1 MTSVDLQPA
10 QRSGEPVHPLP
21 SQRARMFLLSL
32 ALAIGVL
39 AIYYPVHWQPFA
51 NYDDPDYVTD
61 NLHVKAGLHWTTVKW
76 AMSTRDAAN
85 WHPLTWLSH
94 ALDWQLFGD
103 DPAGP
108 HDVNVLLHLINAL
121 LLFWVLQRATG
132 FVGRSWMVAALF
144 ALHPINVESVAWIA
158 ERKNLLSMLFFLLT
172 LGAYRWYAQKPK
184 DTRYVLVAL
193 LFALGL
199 MSKPQVITLPCVL
212 LLWDYWPL
220 RRFSFGRAASAAEPA
235 AANGIPTRSLSEL
248 IWEKVPLFV
257 LCGVSAD
264 LTIRAQS
271 AGGATSGFA
280 RGLRLENAVISYVRY
295 LGKAGWPSPL
305 ALFYPFPL
313 VYYKIWEVAGAALLL
328 LAITVVVALAYRRR
342 YLTVGWL
349 WFLGTL
355 VPMIG
360 IKQVGTQA
368 MADRYGYLPFVG
380 LFIMVCWLVGDWA
393 AQARP
398 RLMLV
403 RGLAVVVL
411 VTLVATAH
419 HQVGFWNDHITLWT
433 HALDVTRNNWIAEN
447 NLGTT
452 LLKDGRPEEAIPHF
466 RAAYIDYPYDANCIL
481 NLGVYEQLH
490 HRYPAAIDWYKKATE
505 VARNP
510 RTQAR
515 AFNNLGYAYKA
526 TGDLIKARENLKRAV
541 QIDPEY
547 IGAWISLGVVAQ
559 RTGDLPLAVEAYSHA
574 EQLHPTD
581 YGYLLLAGAWEA
593 SGEKQKADSARQKA
607 KLLSD
612 NIVAAQLQADDL
624 LNR

>member
-10 QRSGEPVHPLP
+10 QQSQRPPHPLS
-21 SQRARMFLLSL
+21 SQGARMFLLSL
-32 ALAIGVL
+32 VLAIGVL

-61 NLHVKAGLHWTTVKW
+61 NLHVKAGLHWETVKW
-76 AMSTRDAAN
+76 AIRSRDAAN
-85 WHPLTWLSH
+85 WHPVTWLSH

-108 HDVNVLLHLINAL
+108 HDVNVALHLINAL

-132 FVGRSWMVAALF
+132 YIGRSWMVAALF

-158 ERKNLLSMLFFLLT
+158 ERKNLLSMFFFLLT
-172 LGAYRWYAQKPK
+172 LGTYRWYAQKPK
-184 DTRYVLVAL
+184 DSRYVLVAV

-220 RRFSFGRAASAAEPA
+220 RRFSFGSELIPDA
-235 AANGIPTRSLSEL
+235 AAAGQIPRQPLPAL

-257 LCGVSAD
+257 LCGISAV

-271 AGGATSGFA
+271 GGGATSGFA
-280 RGLRLENAVISYVRY
+280 RGLRLENAIVSYARY
-295 LGKAGWPSPL
+295 LGKAFWPSQL

-313 VYYKIWEVAGAALLL
+313 VYYKTWEVVAAALLL
-328 LAITVVVALAYRRR
+328 LAITVGVVLAYRQR

-380 LFIMVCWLVGDWA
+380 LFIMVCWLVGGWA
-393 AQARP
+393 AEIPARL
-398 RLMLV
+398 RLV
-403 RGLAVVVL
+403 RVTAVVVL
-411 VTLVATAH
+411 VALAATAH
-419 HQVGFWNDHITLWT
+419 RQVNFWNDYITLWT
-433 HALDVTRNNWIAEN
+433 HALDTTEHNWVAEN

-452 LLKDGRPEEAIPHF
+452 LLKQGRLEEAIPHF
-466 RAAYIDYPYDANCIL
+466 RAAYIDYPYDPNCIL
-481 NLGVYEQLH
+481 NLGIYEQMH
-490 HRYPAAIDWYKKATE
+490 HNYPGAIEWYKKATE
-505 VARNP
+505 IARNP
-510 RTQAR
+510 RTLSR

-526 TGDLIKARENLKRAV
+526 TGDLNNARKTLQTAV
-541 QIDPEY
+541 QVDPEY
-547 IGAWISLGVVAQ
+547 VGAWISLGVVAQ
-559 RTGDLPLAVEAYSHA
+559 RTGELPLAVQAYSRA

-581 YGYLLLAGAWEA
+581 YGYLLLAGALEA
-593 SGEKQKADSARQKA
+593 GGQNEKASAARQKA
-607 KLLSD
+607 ELLST
-612 NIVAAQLQADDL
+612 NIVAAQRNADDL